1 MTARLAH
8 IFRHPIKSI
17 GHEEIRTASLSEGR
31 VLPFDRV
38 WAVAT
43 EQAKF
48 DGPLTGWASKMNFV
62 RGAAAPGLMAVIART
77 HDDGTVELTHPD
89 LWHLRINP
97 DLPADQVKLMEWL
110 RPLWDGAA
118 PRSVECPGVALTD
131 QRAARIS
138 VLSLSSL
145 ADFGARTGVPMS
157 PHRFR
162 GNLWIEG
169 WAPWIERDLV
179 GRRIRIGAAE
189 IEFVAP
195 IGRCRATHANPETG
209 VEDLD
214 TLAALRATHGDQNFG
229 LFGIVT
235 RPGEIARGDVVETL

>member
-1 MTARLAH
+1 MATLAH

-17 GHEEIRTASLSEGR
+17 GYEEIRTAFLEEGR
-31 VLPFDRV
+31 VLPFDRL

-62 RGAAAPGLMAVIART
+62 RGAAAPGLMAVAART
-77 HDDGTVELTHPD
+77 HDDGTIELTHPE
-89 LWHLRINP
+89 LWHLRI
-97 DLPADQVKLMEWL
+97 DLDDPADQVKLMEWL
-110 RPLWDGAA
+110 RPLWAGRPA
-118 PRSVECPGVALTD
+118 PRSVERPGVALTD
-131 QRAARIS
+131 QREARIS
-138 VLSLSSL
+138 ILSLSSL

-162 GNLWIEG
+162 GNLWVAG
-169 WAPWIERDLV
+169 WAPWAERDLT
-179 GRRIRIGAAE
+179 GRRLRIGPAQVE
-189 IEFVAP
+189 IVAP

-214 TLAALRATHGDQNFG
+214 TLAALRAAHGDQDFG
-229 LFGIVT
+229 LFGVVT
-235 RPGEIARGDVVETL
+235 RPGEIARDDVVEIL